1 MTPKSAWDCW
11 NFEGGIM
18 AKWKRTKPNK
28 PRTETCEVPD
38 CNEKPTCVLGG
49 FWFCAK
55 HGNRDYE
62 KSNENCDSEERS

>member
-1 MTPKSAWDCW
+1 
-11 NFEGGIM
+11 M

-28 PRTETCEVPD
+28 PKTEMCEVPD
-38 CNEKPTCVLGG
+38 CDEKPTCVLGG

-62 KSNENCDSEERS
+62 KSNAKNEGLTAPERNS